1 MSTTALLQG
10 SLPTLLV
17 KTFGDLGFQAVEVCG
32 IFFHYIYTVQTLL
45 ILLKATEDI
54 FYLYRSSFN

>member
-10 SLPTLLV
+10 SLPTLF

-54 FYLYRSSFN
+54 FYLYR

>member
-54 FYLYRSSFN
+54 FLFIQIIF

>member
-1 MSTTALLQG
+1 MSPTALLQG
-10 SLPTLLV
+10 SLPTLLF
-17 KTFGDLGFQAVEVCG
+17 KTFGDLGFG

-54 FYLYRSSFN
+54 FYLYR

>member
-1 MSTTALLQG
+1 MSPTALLQG
-10 SLPTLLV
+10 SLPTLLF
-17 KTFGDLGFQAVEVCG
+17 KTFGDLGFGFG

-54 FYLYRSSFN
+54 FYLYR